1 MARFDSMGSEY
12 AGLASPDNAR
22 NIFEM
27 GLKYAS
33 GRNGEPDLVA
43 AHKWFNIAAFRGLEA
58 AKIQREEL
66 SAEMT
71 REQIATAQRAARD
84 WLSSH

>member
-1 MARFDSMGSEY
+1 MARFESMGSEY
-12 AGLASPDNAR
+12 AGLANPDNVQ

-43 AHKWFNIAAFRGLEA
+43 AHKWFNIAAFRGFEA

-71 REQIATAQRAARD
+71 REQIAAAQRAARN